1 MKKAI
6 NPQEIEKHLQEDL
19 FDYFSNGSLIVD
31 ADFNIVYK
39 KGNIPYLHFSDG
51 VVSLNLFD
59 NLDKSLHYDTRMIVK
74 KVLLSNMKET
84 TNFIQLESS
93 RDEIFVQIVAQP
105 FRIPTQKSMVLIT
118 FVEIEPKEL
127 ILDGK
132 TMPTFSESTVI
143 STLSSQVAEL
153 ETSNGELQSSN
164 EELQVSLSSNKE
176 LQNKLLLMLESSMD
190 GILGLDLNARH
201 TFVNNKA
208 AQMLGYSA
216 EYLIGKESHS
226 IWHHTKPDGLHY
238 PESECHILS
247 VFHEGKSQREEDL
260 FWRKDGTSFPVE
272 LVRSPIIEDGKIT
285 GVVVNF
291 HDISEKK
298 ELEVKVKREH
308 EQMLGYLDIS
318 GLLIIILGRDAK
330 IVNINEAGAKLIGLS
345 KDEIIGLDMFDNFI
359 DTKIEPEVRE
369 VFNTII
375 NDKTVNISHH
385 VNKIYD
391 INKNE
396 HLISW
401 NNAKYKDENGKV
413 IGLITTG
420 MDITKEESLLSELQ
434 EVNEKYKQTFKAAHV
449 GIAHIGL
456 DGSWLDVNDYLCRLV
471 GYTKEE
477 LLKLTFQDITHKDD
491 LEQDLKYVNQ
501 ILEGTINSYRMEK
514 RYIRKNGDIVWINI
528 SVIVMRDNFNKPPY
542 LISIVQ
548 DISQIKM
555 LMFEL
560 EAKKNEFENIIR
572 FAPNP
577 IMIYAEDGT
586 VIMINEAFSGLSG
599 YTLKDIPTIKK
610 WNENVVGVK
619 NLMDKEMIE
628 NIFRDNVSVDVG
640 QIKVISKN
648 AKELI
653 WIRSLAPLGNIYN
666 DKRLIIYS
674 ATDITTMHEREE
686 MMLAQSRQAAMGD
699 MIGMIAHQWRQPLT
713 VISMVGNNIRADL
726 ELGEEITHESLYEA
740 TEIIN
745 EQTQFL
751 SHIIDDF
758 RTFLKPEKEKEKVS
772 LCDVYAKLR
781 NMIGK
786 TLENNEVA
794 LNFVND
800 CDIEFYTYTNELIQV
815 FINLLNNSKDAF
827 KERQIENAKI
837 DITTTF
843 DKKSLKIKVQDNAG
857 GIDKSVIN
865 ELGKPYVSTKSK
877 NGTGLGLYMSKM
889 ILEKH
894 FDGTIGWENCDGGSC
909 FTINL
914 PLL

>member
-1 MKKAI
+1 M
-6 NPQEIEKHLQEDL
+6 
-19 FDYFSNGSLIVD
+19 
-31 ADFNIVYK
+31 
-39 KGNIPYLHFSDG
+39 LH
-51 VVSLNLFD
+51 
-59 NLDKSLHYDTRMIVK
+59 
-74 KVLLSNMKET
+74 
-84 TNFIQLESS
+84 
-93 RDEIFVQIVAQP
+93 
-105 FRIPTQKSMVLIT
+105 
-118 FVEIEPKEL
+118 
-127 ILDGK
+127 DGK
-132 TMPTFSESTVI
+132 S
-143 STLSSQVAEL
+143 
-153 ETSNGELQSSN
+153 GR
-164 EELQVSLSSNKE
+164 
-176 LQNKLLLMLESSMD
+176 
-190 GILGLDLNARH
+190 G
-201 TFVNNKA
+201 
-208 AQMLGYSA
+208 
-216 EYLIGKESHS
+216 
-226 IWHHTKPDGLHY
+226 
-238 PESECHILS
+238 
-247 VFHEGKSQREEDL
+247 EDL

-272 LVRSPIIEDGKIT
+272 FMRSPIKEDGEII
-285 GVVVNF
+285 GAVVIF

-298 ELEVKVKREH
+298 ALEMKIASEH
-308 EQMLGYLDIS
+308 ELMEIYLKAS
-318 GLLIIILGRDAK
+318 GLIIIF
-330 IVNINEAGAKLIGLS
+330 
-345 KDEIIGLDMFDNFI
+345 IGLDGIILDINDAGARVLGISKEKIIGMDWFNNFVLSN
-359 DTKIEPEVRE
+359 VRSKSQK
-369 VFNTII
+369 VFYSII
-375 NDKTVNISHH
+375 NDKTKSISHEI
-385 VNKIYD
+385 NKIMD
-391 INKNE
+391 ANNNE

-401 NNAKYKDENGKV
+401 SNAAYKDEKGEVVGV
-413 IGLITTG
+413 IATG
-420 MDITKEESLLSELQ
+420 SDITKEEFLVDELQ
-434 EVNEKYKQTFKAAHV
+434 KVNEKYQQTFKAAHV
-449 GIAHIGL
+449 GIAHVGL
-456 DGSWLDVNDYLCRLV
+456 DGHWLDVNDYLCRML

-477 LLKLTFQDITHKDD
+477 LLKLTFQDITHADD
-491 LEQDLKYVNQ
+491 LEMDLAYANQ
-501 ILEGTINSYRMEK
+501 LLEGEINSYHMEK
-514 RYIRKNGDIVWINI
+514 RYIRKNGNIVWIHLGVVLLRGSSNEPLYFVSTI
-528 SVIVMRDNFNKPPY
+528 
-542 LISIVQ
+542 Q
-548 DISQIKM
+548 DISQVKTLM
-555 LMFEL
+555 LEL

-586 VIMINEAFSGLSG
+586 VIMLNEAFSNLSG

-610 WNENVVGVK
+610 WNENVVGTK
-619 NLMDKEMIE
+619 NLMDKDMIE
-628 NIFRDNVSVDVG
+628 NIFRDNVSVYAG
-640 QIKVISKN
+640 QIKVITKS
-648 AKELI
+648 AEELI

-666 DKRLIIYS
+666 GKRVIIYS
-674 ATDITTMHEREE
+674 ATDITKMQENEE

-857 GIDKSVIN
+857 GIDESVIN

>member
-1 MKKAI
+1 M
-6 NPQEIEKHLQEDL
+6 
-19 FDYFSNGSLIVD
+19 
-31 ADFNIVYK
+31 
-39 KGNIPYLHFSDG
+39 LH
-51 VVSLNLFD
+51 
-59 NLDKSLHYDTRMIVK
+59 
-74 KVLLSNMKET
+74 
-84 TNFIQLESS
+84 
-93 RDEIFVQIVAQP
+93 
-105 FRIPTQKSMVLIT
+105 
-118 FVEIEPKEL
+118 
-127 ILDGK
+127 DGK
-132 TMPTFSESTVI
+132 S
-143 STLSSQVAEL
+143 
-153 ETSNGELQSSN
+153 GR
-164 EELQVSLSSNKE
+164 
-176 LQNKLLLMLESSMD
+176 
-190 GILGLDLNARH
+190 G
-201 TFVNNKA
+201 
-208 AQMLGYSA
+208 
-216 EYLIGKESHS
+216 
-226 IWHHTKPDGLHY
+226 
-238 PESECHILS
+238 
-247 VFHEGKSQREEDL
+247 EDL

-272 LVRSPIIEDGKIT
+272 FMRSPIKEDGEII
-285 GVVVNF
+285 GAVVIF

-298 ELEVKVKREH
+298 ALEMKIASEH
-308 EQMLGYLDIS
+308 ELMEIYLKAS
-318 GLLIIILGRDAK
+318 GLIIIF
-330 IVNINEAGAKLIGLS
+330 
-345 KDEIIGLDMFDNFI
+345 IGLDGIILDINDAGARVLGISKEKIIGMDWFNNFVLSN
-359 DTKIEPEVRE
+359 VRSKSQK
-369 VFNTII
+369 VFYSII
-375 NDKTVNISHH
+375 NDKTKSISHEI
-385 VNKIYD
+385 NKIMD
-391 INKNE
+391 ANNNE

-401 NNAKYKDENGKV
+401 SNAAYKDEKGEVVGV
-413 IGLITTG
+413 IATG
-420 MDITKEESLLSELQ
+420 SDITKEEFLVDELQ
-434 EVNEKYKQTFKAAHV
+434 KVNEKYQQTFKAAHV
-449 GIAHIGL
+449 GIAHVGL
-456 DGSWLDVNDYLCRLV
+456 DGHWLDVNDYLCRML

-477 LLKLTFQDITHKDD
+477 LLKLTFQDITHADD
-491 LEQDLKYVNQ
+491 LEMDLAYANQ
-501 ILEGTINSYRMEK
+501 LLEGEINSYHMEK
-514 RYIRKNGDIVWINI
+514 RYIRKNGNIVWIHLGVVLLRGSSNEPLYFVSTI
-528 SVIVMRDNFNKPPY
+528 
-542 LISIVQ
+542 Q
-548 DISQIKM
+548 DISQVKTLM
-555 LMFEL
+555 LEL

-586 VIMINEAFSGLSG
+586 VIMLNEAFSNLSG
-599 YTLKDIPTIKK
+599 YALKDIPTIKK
-610 WNENVVGVK
+610 WNENVVGIK
-619 NLMDKEMIE
+619 NLIDKEMIE
-628 NIFRDNVSVDVG
+628 NIFRDNVSVYAG
-640 QIKVISKN
+640 QIKVITKS
-648 AKELI
+648 AEELI

-666 DKRLIIYS
+666 GKRVIIYS
-674 ATDITTMHEREE
+674 ATDITKMQENEE